1 MPDLYIIAGC
11 NGAGKTTASYTVL
24 PEMLN
29 CKEFVNADGI
39 AAGLSPFNPESVA
52 LEAGRLMLQRINH
65 LMEERVDF
73 AFETTLSTRSYVSF
87 VKKAKERGYK
97 VTLLYCWLDSP
108 EFAIARVAR
117 RVEEGGHNIPVDIIK
132 RRYYRGI
139 HNLIHL
145 YIPVCD
151 NWYVIDN
158 TDLPPEII
166 ASQTED
172 LEKVVINNDIWT
184 SILKQSEQNGR

>member
-1 MPDLYIIAGC
+1 
-11 NGAGKTTASYTVL
+11 
-24 PEMLN
+24 MLN
-29 CKEFVNADGI
+29 CQEFVNADGI

-65 LMEERVDF
+65 LMKEGMDF

-87 VKKAKERGYK
+87 VKKAKELGYK

-117 RVEEGGHNIPVDIIK
+117 RVEEGGHNIPADIIK

-151 NWYVIDN
+151 NWYVVDN

-166 ASQTED
+166 AGQTEG
-172 LEKVVINNDIWT
+172 LEKVVINNDIWI